1 MGFTMRLHITHIS
14 HYEYQPAVETAQ
26 HFLHIKPKKT
36 NNQTLLNHQLKIS
49 PVFNELIEFLDYF
62 GNPTHYLSLT
72 ARHDKLQILSESTV
86 QTHPFFEYTHGSMDQ
101 SMGFGNNR
109 MQQHMG
115 GDSSLQSELSSPW
128 RQMQSMEQLTSPMEQ
143 YTQAPV
149 VEPSITSELNNIG
162 ALEVKDFFTYRAAQ
176 IYNPASEFLFDSP
189 HINSLKVFNDYAHPL
204 LQTQSVLESLNALM
218 HQIHTDFVYE
228 SKSTEV
234 NTPIEVVFRQKRGV
248 CQDFAHIMIACCR
261 AFGLPARYV
270 SGYLLTHPPAGQARL
285 IGSDAS
291 HAWASVYLPILGS
304 NKGYWYDF
312 DPTNNRSGLGS
323 PGDDYVTLAW
333 GRDYSDVSP
342 VRGVIQGGNDHQ
354 VNVAVTVMPVD

>member
-1 MGFTMRLHITHIS
+1 MRLHITHIS
-14 HYEYQPAVETAQ
+14 HYQYQPAVETAQ
-26 HFLHIKPKKT
+26 HFLHIKPKRT

-49 PVFNELIEFLDYF
+49 PTFNELIEFLDYF
-62 GNPTHYLSLT
+62 GNPAHYLSLT
-72 ARHDKLQILSESTV
+72 SRHDQLQILSESTV
-86 QTHPFFEYTHGSMDQ
+86 QTHPFYEFTPSSMDPLWG
-101 SMGFGNNR
+101 MGNNR

-115 GDSSLQSELSSPW
+115 GDSSSLQSDSSSPW
-128 RQMQSMEQLTSPMEQ
+128 RQMQSMEQFSSLQEL
-143 YTQAPV
+143 APLPLS
-149 VEPSITSELNNIG
+149 EPSITSALNAI
-162 ALEVKDFFTYRAAQ
+162 AAHEVKDFFTYRASQ
-176 IYNPASEFLFDSP
+176 IYHPASEFLFDSP
-189 HINSLKVFNDYAHPL
+189 HINALKIFNDYAQPVL
-204 LQTQSVLESLNALM
+204 NATSVLESLNALM
-218 HQIHTDFVYE
+218 HRIHTDFVYE
-228 SKSTEV
+228 SKSTDV
-234 NTPIEVVFRQKRGV
+234 NTPILDVFHQKRGV

-291 HAWASVYLPILGS
+291 HAWASVYLPVLGS

-354 VNVAVTVMPVD
+354 VDVAVTVMPID

>member
-1 MGFTMRLHITHIS
+1 MRLLITHIS
-14 HYEYQPAVETAQ
+14 HYKYQPAVETAQ

-49 PVFNELIEFLDYF
+49 PNFNELIEFLDYF

-72 ARHDKLQILSESTV
+72 SRHDQLQILSESTV
-86 QTHPFFEYTHGSMDQ
+86 QTHPFFEFNPASMDQ
-101 SMGFGNNR
+101 TMGLGNNR

-115 GDSSLQSELSSPW
+115 GDSSLQNDSASTW
-128 RQMQSMEQLTSPMEQ
+128 RQMQSMEQLSSPMQ
-143 YTQAPV
+143 QLSTPSD
-149 VEPSITSELNNIG
+149 VEPTISSALSAIG
-162 ALEVKDFFTYRAAQ
+162 ALEVKDFFTYRASQ
-176 IYNPASEFLFDSP
+176 SYNPASEFLFDSP
-189 HINSLKVFNDYAHPL
+189 HIHTLTLFNDYAQGV
-204 LQTQSVLESLNALM
+204 LQSQSVLDALNALM
-218 HQIHTDFVYE
+218 NQIHTDFVYE
-228 SKSTEV
+228 SKSTDV
-234 NTPIEVVFRQKRGV
+234 NTPIQTVFNQKRGV

-291 HAWASVYLPILGS
+291 HAWASVYLPLLGS

-354 VNVAVTVMPVD
+354 VDVAVTVMPIN